1 MAELDGTRRD
11 PSSGHDKQLLLGF
24 IKSKR
29 DARDRRREINAE
41 LADQRKAE
49 RKAGFDPK
57 QIEAVVRWLEEC
69 EDKGREVVD
78 EAEALFE
85 LYRNVADGAGLDF
98 DEIMTDARDRA
109 LLKIFA
115 PEDQLKPGAPTRKQK
130 AVSDALAG
138 CQASAWARGIGKR

>member
-1 MAELDGTRRD
+1 MNDAGRRN
-11 PSSGHDKQLLLGF
+11 PSSGHSKDLFVGF
-24 IKSKR
+24 LKGMRALRDERRDINVEIAEKR
-29 DARDRRREINAE
+29 KEM
-41 LADQRKAE
+41 

-57 QIEAVVRWLEEC
+57 QMEKVVRWLEEVD
-69 EDKGREVVD
+69 DKGRDVVD

-85 LYRNVADGAGLDF
+85 LYRDVAAGGGKDF

-115 PEDQLKPGAPTRKQK
+115 PTDQTKPGAPTKKQR

-138 CQASAWARGIGKR
+138 AQVSRMNRGGPA